1 VRDEV
6 STRFCNYPTR
16 SRTAYERS
24 KGETRSEHYSATIK
38 QDHVLSMSG
47 RRARL
52 GQHTVLQ
59 LSEQITYSLWAI
71 EGRDEVSTQ
80 FCNYLRRSHT
90 SCGRSKGGTRS
101 AHGPTTIQGDHILP
115 GGDRRA
121 GQGQHTVLQ
130 LFNEITYSLWAIE
143 RRNEVSTRF

>member
-1 VRDEV
+1 M
-6 STRFCNYPTR
+6 R
-16 SRTAYERS
+16 SAL
-24 KGETRSEHYSATIK
+24 GSATIQQDHVQTMSGRRARLGQNTILRLK
-38 QDHVLSMSG
+38 QDHVLPMSG

-59 LSEQITYSLWAI
+59 LSEEITYSLWAI

-90 SCGRSKGGTRS
+90 SCGRSVGETRS
-101 AHGPTTIQGDHILP
+101 AHGPATIQGAHILP

-143 RRNEVSTRF
+143 RRNEVSTRI